1 MKYYNANDELIEI
14 LKKHYFIETSDKRD
28 IIKGKKRFK
37 LSKSSRKEVEFD
49 YITIRILNGYHSPD
63 EKPNLS
69 EEELKLL
76 LLYFKLKSNDLD
88 EVFFEGNLKF
98 KKASEKLNQIKTE
111 LKKLIEFDLYKLR
124 RKKLI
129 RILETYNSIAL

>member
-1 MKYYNANDELIEI
+1 MKCYKANDELIEI
-14 LKKHYFIETSDKRD
+14 LKKQNFIETSDKRD

-37 LSKSSRKEVEFD
+37 LSKSSRKQVEFD
-49 YITIRILNGYHSPD
+49 YVTIRFLNGCHGQD
-63 EKPNLS
+63 EKLNLS

-76 LLYFKLKSNDLD
+76 LFYFKLKSNDID
-88 EVFFEGNLKF
+88 EVFFEGNFKF
-98 KKASEKLNQIKTE
+98 KNACKKLNDIKTE

-129 RILETYNSIAL
+129 RILETYNSIEF